1 MGRTFRP
8 AVDEMMEPVYL
19 LAEGRLRR
27 ITLSLYARAQEGWP
41 FLTMICEE
49 AFKDEKVP
57 HEERGVIAEGLMD
70 MVRWR
75 RAVASALGVSEGDGA
90 AILEGTLL
98 LRNRIPLDAPGG
110 VLTPEQRELIGA
122 WPAKVATVAD
132 PVERL
137 ALEASMPDWMARL
150 LITEL
155 GPERA
160 RSVAMALNEPPP
172 QTLRVNTIKST
183 VIDALAELPFPG
195 RIAERAPTGI
205 VMLERGNLFAFEA
218 FQQGM
223 VEAQDEA
230 SQLVCQVVA
239 PPPGSTVVD
248 ACAGA
253 GGKTLGI
260 GAMLNNKGRI
270 FALDVHDGRLKELRS
285 RVRRAGLSN
294 VQALEITAEGPLPEN
309 LAGIAD
315 RVLVDAPCSGLGA
328 LRRNPEARWRLQE
341 EDLGRL
347 AQQQFAIAERAL
359 GCVKVGGRLI
369 YATCSFARAECEE
382 VVERLVAAHPE
393 LERVRVKEIVGKRM
407 VEGLTDAEGWNL
419 RTWPDVMQ
427 MDGFF
432 AAVLRKK
439 R

>member
-1 MGRTFRP
+1 
-8 AVDEMMEPVYL
+8 MENVYL

-27 ITLSLYARAQEGWP
+27 ITLALYTRAQAGWP
-41 FLTMICEE
+41 FLTLICDE
-49 AFKDEKVP
+49 AFKQERLP
-57 HEERGVIAEGLMD
+57 QEERGLVAEALMD

-75 RAVASALGVSEGDGA
+75 RSVAAALGVDEADGA

-98 LRNRIPLDAPGG
+98 LRGKIPPDAPGG
-110 VLTPEQRELIGA
+110 VLTPEQRALIPA
-122 WPAKVATVAD
+122 WPQKLAAVTD
-132 PVERL
+132 PVEHL
-137 ALEASMPDWMARL
+137 ALEASLPDWMARL
-150 LITEL
+150 LLSEL
-155 GPERA
+155 GETRA
-160 RSVAMALNEPPP
+160 RSVALALNEPPP
-172 QTLRVNTIKST
+172 QTLRVNTLKAN
-183 VIDALAELPFPG
+183 VVDALGMLPFPG
-195 RIAERAPTGI
+195 RMTDRAPTGI
-205 VMLERGNLFAFEA
+205 TMLERGNLFNMEA
-218 FQQGM
+218 FQEGV
-223 VEAQDEA
+223 VESQDEA

-253 GGKTLGI
+253 GGKTLGV

-285 RVRRAGLSN
+285 RARRAGLSN
-294 VQALEITAEGPLPEN
+294 VQAMDITVDGPLPEALN
-309 LAGIAD
+309 GIAD

-341 EDLGRL
+341 EDLPRL

-359 GCVKVGGRLI
+359 GCLKVGGRLI

-382 VVERLVAAHPE
+382 VVERLLAAHPE

-432 AAVLRKK
+432 TAVMRKK